1 MVAMSARLW
10 LVRHGATDWSDAGRL
25 TGWRDIPLNDEGR
38 RQAQLL
44 GRRLGATEFDGI
56 WSSDLSRAMET
67 ARLAVGGARADE
79 RLRELDFGELEGR
92 TWDRCSP
99 EVQAELVSFD
109 RFVAPGGESVS
120 ELRSRILAFTD
131 TQSDGR
137 HLVFTHG
144 GVIRVLLRLTGRDH
158 PVPPGGLMQLLRIE
172 SSLAPVEP
180 FQPELH
186 TPRGGP

>member
-25 TGWRDIPLNDEGR
+25 TGWRDIPLNDVGR
-38 RQAQLL
+38 RQARLL
-44 GRRLGATEFDGI
+44 RRRLRSTEFDGI
-56 WSSDLSRAMET
+56 WSSDLARAMET

-79 RLRELDFGELEGR
+79 RMRELDFGELEGR
-92 TWDRCSP
+92 TWDQCSP

-109 RFVAPGGESVS
+109 RFVARGGESVS
-120 ELRSRILAFTD
+120 ELRSRILASTD
-131 TQSDGR
+131 TLSDGK

-144 GVIRVLLRLTGRDH
+144 GVIRVLLRLMGRDH
-158 PVPPGGLMQLLRIE
+158 AVPPGGLMQLVRIE
-172 SSLAPVEP
+172 SSPAPVEP
-180 FQPELH
+180 LQLELH

>member
-1 MVAMSARLW
+1 MVAMTRLW

-25 TGWRDIPLNDEGR
+25 TGWRDIPLNDVGR

-44 GRRLGATEFDGI
+44 RGRLRATEFDGI
-56 WSSDLSRAMET
+56 WSSDLSRAMDT

-92 TWDRCSP
+92 TWDQCSP

-109 RFVAPGGESVS
+109 RFVARGGESVS
-120 ELRSRILAFTD
+120 ELRSRVLAFTD
-131 TQSDGR
+131 ALSDGR

-158 PVPPGGLMQLLRIE
+158 PVPPGGLMQLTRTAF
-172 SSLAPVEP
+172 SHAPLEP
-180 FQPELH
+180 FKLELH
-186 TPRGGP
+186 GPRGSP